1 VEFSRRRR
9 VNASLNITP
18 LIDVV
23 LLLLI
28 FFMISTTFVVQP
40 GIPIRLPK
48 AGSAAG
54 QLQREWVAAVTA
66 SGELYLNEVRV
77 TPRILQR
84 QLTAA
89 VGRGEIEVLIV
100 KADQAARHG
109 RVVEV
114 MDAAKLAGVKR
125 LAIATATKPAARP

>member
-9 VNASLNITP
+9 VGASLSITP

-40 GIPIRLPK
+40 GIPIQLPE
-48 AGSAAG
+48 AASAAG
-54 QLQREWVAAVTA
+54 ELQKEWIVAVSKT
-66 SGELYLNEVRV
+66 GEIYLNEVRV
-77 TPRILQR
+77 TLRTLQR
-84 QLTAA
+84 QLQAA
-89 VGRGEIEVLIV
+89 VGRGEVEVLVV
-100 KADQAARHG
+100 KADKSSLHG
-109 RVVEV
+109 RVVAV

-125 LAIATATKPAARP
+125 LAIATTATTGSRP

>member
-1 VEFSRRRR
+1 MEFSRRRR
-9 VNASLNITP
+9 VGASLSITP

-40 GIPIRLPK
+40 GIPIQLPE
-48 AGSAAG
+48 AASAAG
-54 QLQREWVAAVTA
+54 QLQKEWVVAVTA
-66 SGELYLNEVRV
+66 QGEVYLNEVRV
-77 TPRILQR
+77 TLRTLAR
-84 QLTAA
+84 QLQAA
-89 VGRGEIEVLIV
+89 VGRGEVEVLVV
-100 KADQAARHG
+100 KADKAALHG

-125 LAIATATKPAARP
+125 LAIASTPKPRPDE

>member
-1 VEFSRRRR
+1 MEFASRRR

-40 GIPIRLPK
+40 GLPIQLPE
-48 AGSAAG
+48 AVSASG
-54 QLQREWVAAVTA
+54 QIQREWVVAVTA
-66 SGELYLNEVRV
+66 QDEIYLNEVRV
-77 TPRILQR
+77 TLKTLQR
-84 QLTAA
+84 QLEAA
-89 VGRGEIEVLIV
+89 VGRGEVEVLIIKGDEV
-100 KADQAARHG
+100 ASHG
-109 RVVEV
+109 RIVKV

-125 LAIATATKPAARP
+125 LAIATAYKSTGRP

>member
-1 VEFSRRRR
+1 MEFSRRRR
-9 VNASLNITP
+9 VGASLSITP

-40 GIPIRLPK
+40 GIPIQLPQ
-48 AGSAAG
+48 AASAAG
-54 QLQREWVAAVTA
+54 ELQRQWIVAV
-66 SGELYLNEVRV
+66 SRKGEVYLNEVRV
-77 TPRILQR
+77 TPRTLQK
-84 QLTAA
+84 QLKAA
-89 VGRGEIEVLIV
+89 VGRGEVEVLVV
-100 KADQAARHG
+100 KADKQAFHG

-125 LAIATATKPAARP
+125 LAIATAAKVEGPP

>member
-1 VEFSRRRR
+1 MKFASRRR

-40 GIPIRLPK
+40 GIPIQLPE
-48 AGSAAG
+48 AVSASA
-54 QLQREWVAAVTA
+54 QIQREWVVAVTA
-66 SGELYLNEVRV
+66 QDEIYLNEVRV
-77 TPRILQR
+77 TLKTLQR
-84 QLTAA
+84 QLEAA
-89 VGRGEIEVLIV
+89 VGRGEVEVLIV
-100 KADQAARHG
+100 KGDEVARHG
-109 RVVEV
+109 RIVRV

-125 LAIATATKPAARP
+125 LAIATAHKSTGRP

>member
-1 VEFSRRRR
+1 MEFARRRR
-9 VNASLNITP
+9 VGASLNITP

-40 GIPIRLPK
+40 GIPIQLPK
-48 AGSAAG
+48 AVSAAG
-54 QLQREWVAAVTA
+54 QLQREWVVAVTA
-66 SGELYLNEVRV
+66 RGELYLNEVRV
-77 TPRILQR
+77 TLKTLQR

-89 VGRGEIEVLIV
+89 VGRGEIAVLIV
-100 KADQAARHG
+100 KADEAARHG

-114 MDAAKLAGVKR
+114 MDAAKLAGVGR
-125 LAIATATKPAARP
+125 LAIATATKPPAQP

>member
-1 VEFSRRRR
+1 M
-9 VNASLNITP
+9 NITP

-40 GIPIRLPK
+40 GIPIQLPQ
-48 AGSAAG
+48 AASAAG
-54 QLQREWVAAVTA
+54 ELQRQWIVAV
-66 SGELYLNEVRV
+66 SRKGEIYLNEVRV
-77 TPRILQR
+77 TPGTLKKQLQ
-84 QLTAA
+84 AA
-89 VGRGEIEVLIV
+89 VGRGEVEVLVV
-100 KADQAARHG
+100 KADKQALHG

-125 LAIATATKPAARP
+125 LAIATSARVEGPP

>member
-1 VEFSRRRR
+1 MEFARRRR
-9 VNASLNITP
+9 VGASLNITP

-40 GIPIRLPK
+40 GIPIRLPE
-48 AGSAAG
+48 AGSAAS
-54 QLQREWVAAVTA
+54 QLRREWVATVTA
-66 SGELYLNEVRV
+66 RGELYLNEVRV
-77 TPRILQR
+77 TPKTLQR
-84 QLTAA
+84 QLAAA

-100 KADQAARHG
+100 KADEAARHG

-125 LAIATATKPAARP
+125 LAIATATKPAAQP